1 MYDLPKSQETLM
13 QRPFELSSEELRDR
27 LEEMVQVT
35 IADLV
40 SEFLLM
46 PMGSSFIK
54 YPDFR
59 AAYEVLKR
67 HTAAFTNFTETA
79 VGEALRENS
88 RVLGVLRAVL
98 GMTPPE
104 WAELARTEGMS
115 DITQGAARGLDR
127 ACRETPEYVGIIERR
142 YQARLARSGRIG
154 QRPVGRPKS
163 FERIE
168 ALVRVAIQYITRG
181 APQETDGVVH
191 RLAKF
196 DTHDGIISL
205 QHAAREDVPYAVLLY
220 ERYLG
225 GPFATHR
232 NAVSELVGEVM
243 ENAVEDQLR
252 HAGIT
257 YRKTKRA
264 ERLPGFGQASDF
276 CIPDEVAPVVIIEAK
291 ITSDDGTARDKVARI
306 KELETQRNQHV
317 ASGHACYEV
326 VACIDGRGFRER
338 REDMRQM
345 LLRLDGKVFTTASLD
360 QLVIHTRLK
369 EFVTTARHEQGS
381 PKRP

>member
-1 MYDLPKSQETLM
+1 M
-13 QRPFELSSEELRDR
+13 
-27 LEEMVQVT
+27 
-35 IADLV
+35 
-40 SEFLLM
+40 
-46 PMGSSFIK
+46 
-54 YPDFR
+54 
-59 AAYEVLKR
+59 
-67 HTAAFTNFTETA
+67 
-79 VGEALRENS
+79 
-88 RVLGVLRAVL
+88 
-98 GMTPPE
+98 
-104 WAELARTEGMS
+104 
-115 DITQGAARGLDR
+115 
-127 ACRETPEYVGIIERR
+127 
-142 YQARLARSGRIG
+142 
-154 QRPVGRPKS
+154 
-163 FERIE
+163 
-168 ALVRVAIQYITRG
+168 
-181 APQETDGVVH
+181 VH

-225 GPFATHR
+225 SPFATHR

-252 HAGIT
+252 RAGIT

-264 ERLPGFGQASDF
+264 ERLPGFGQAPDF

-317 ASGHACYEV
+317 ASGRARYEV

-360 QLVIHTRLK
+360 QRVIHTRLK
-369 EFVTTARHEQGS
+369 EFVTTAQYEQALQPSILIQMSDTGVGIS
-381 PKRP
+381 EDDQARIFEPFFSTGKKGTGLGLWVTQDIVRQHGGRIEVVSEVGIGTVFNLILQVEPPVLEDEEKK

>member
-1 MYDLPKSQETLM
+1 M
-13 QRPFELSSEELRDR
+13 QRPFELSSDELRKR
-27 LEEMVQVT
+27 LEEMVQIT
-35 IADLV
+35 ISDLA

-59 AAYEVLKR
+59 NAYEVLKR
-67 HTAAFTNFTETA
+67 HTAAFTNFTEPA

-88 RVLGVLRAVL
+88 RVLGVLRAIL

-127 ACRETPEYVGIIERR
+127 ACRETPEYVNTVERR
-142 YQARLARSGRIG
+142 YHARLARPQRPG
-154 QRPVGRPKS
+154 QRLVASPKS
-163 FERIE
+163 LERIE

-196 DTHDGIISL
+196 DTHDGISSL

-225 GPFATHR
+225 SPFATHR

-243 ENAVEDQLR
+243 GNAVEDQLR
-252 HAGIT
+252 RAGIT

-264 ERLPGFGQASDF
+264 ERLPGFGQAPDF

-317 ASGHACYEV
+317 ASGRVRYEV

-345 LLRLDGKVFTTASLD
+345 PCALMGRCSPRRHLTNLSFTPASKSL
-360 QLVIHTRLK
+360 
-369 EFVTTARHEQGS
+369 
-381 PKRP
+381 